1 LSGVT
6 KAVAALELPVR
17 ARATFAACSAFV
29 KAAIS
34 SLKDAE
40 TAAATR
46 GVAMADN
53 TDDTAPDEVDE
64 AEDVASFEAPGDAQC
79 Y

>member
-1 LSGVT
+1 M
-6 KAVAALELPVR
+6 AAPELPAR
-17 ARATFAACSAFV
+17 ARATFAASSAFV

-46 GVAMADN
+46 GMAIADN

-64 AEDVASFEAPGDAQC
+64 AEDVALFEAPGDA
-79 Y
+79 